1 MKKQILTGII
11 ALGTAVGALA
21 QGTVTF
27 DNGNANAAAGPS
39 AANFGLVFTGGSNA
53 PVPLGQDI
61 NLTLLGGA
69 SAGSLSTI
77 ATYLL
82 ADGTATLDWGFG
94 QNPGQFADPNGN
106 VYAVPGVALGGT
118 GTFQVEA
125 WLGQDTSYAA
135 ALADGSAHGT
145 SGLYTSATGGGGSPP
160 GAPISIGDAMP
171 SFTLTLPG
179 VVPEPTTFALLGLGA
194 SSLLLFRRKK

>member
-1 MKKQILTGII
+1 MKKQILTGIL

-27 DNGNANAAAGPS
+27 DNGNANAAATPTS
-39 AANFGLVFTGGSNA
+39 PNFGLVFTGGSNA

-69 SAGSLSTI
+69 SAGAMANI
-77 ATYLL
+77 ATFLL
-82 ADGTATLDWGFG
+82 ADGTATLDWGFLQG
-94 QNPGQFADPNGN
+94 PGQFSDPNGN
-106 VYAVPGVALGGT
+106 VYNVPGVAASGT

-145 SGLYTSATGGGGSPP
+145 SGIYTEVTGGGTIPP
-160 GAPISIGDAMP
+160 ASIGDNMP

-194 SSLLLFRRKK
+194 STLLLFRRKK